1 MTSGGIKNLPLLSD
15 EWLIVIDKK
24 MDVMLKF

>member
-1 MTSGGIKNLPLLSD
+1 MTFGEIKNLPLLSD